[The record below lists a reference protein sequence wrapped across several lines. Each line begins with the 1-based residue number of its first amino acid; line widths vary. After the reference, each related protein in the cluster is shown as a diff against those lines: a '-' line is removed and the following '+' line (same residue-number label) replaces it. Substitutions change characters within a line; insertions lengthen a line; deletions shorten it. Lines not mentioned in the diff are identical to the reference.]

1 MQGDKQMEFNDYQN
15 QAKNTAIYPKDKAVV
30 YPALGLAGE
39 AGEVANKVKKV
50 LRDGTEI
57 KDVSKD
63 IASEIGDCLWYISV
77 LAGDIGWDLE
87 SIAKL
92 NIDKLQDR
100 ANRGK
105 LSGSGDNRQ
114 QESRKKEQNQNIQQS
129 EIVAWY
135 RKNNA

>member
-1 MQGDKQMEFNDYQN
+1 MQLNEYQT

-39 AGEVANKVKKV
+39 AGAVANKVKKV

-105 LSGSGDNRQ
+105 LSGSGDKR
-114 QESRKKEQNQNIQQS
+114 
-129 EIVAWY
+129 
-135 RKNNA
+135 

>member
-1 MQGDKQMEFNDYQN
+1 MQINEYQTL
-15 QAKNTAIYPKDKAVV
+15 AKSTAIYPKDKAMV

-63 IASEIGDCLWYISV
+63 IASEIGDCLWYLSV

-105 LSGSGDNRQ
+105 LSGSGDKRQ
-114 QESRKKEQNQNIQQS
+114 HESIKKEHYQNIRPAES
-129 EIVAWY
+129 VMDREKI
-135 RKNNA
+135 NA

>member
-1 MQGDKQMEFNDYQN
+1 MQGDKQMEINEYQTL
-15 QAKNTAIYPKDKAVV
+15 AKNTAIYPKDKAVV

-105 LSGSGDNRQ
+105 LSGSGDKRQ
-114 QESRKKEQNQNIQQS
+114 QESIKKEHYQNIRPAES
-129 EIVAWY
+129 VVD
-135 RKNNA
+135 RR

>member
-1 MQGDKQMEFNDYQN
+1 MKLNDYQN

-50 LRDGTEI
+50 LRDRTEI

-63 IASEIGDCLWYISV
+63 IASEIGDCLWYISL
-77 LAGDIGWDLE
+77 LADDIGWDLE

-100 ANRGK
+100 VNRGK
-105 LSGSGDNRQ
+105 LSGSGDNR
-114 QESRKKEQNQNIQQS
+114 
-129 EIVAWY
+129 
-135 RKNNA
+135 

>member
-1 MQGDKQMEFNDYQN
+1 MEFNDYQN

-57 KDVSKD
+57 KEVSKD

-77 LAGDIGWDLE
+77 LASDIGWVLE

-92 NIDKLQDR
+92 NLEKLTDR

-105 LSGSGDNRQ
+105 LSGSGDNR
-114 QESRKKEQNQNIQQS
+114 
-129 EIVAWY
+129 
-135 RKNNA
+135 

>member
-1 MQGDKQMEFNDYQN
+1 MEFNDYQN

-63 IASEIGDCLWYISV
+63 IASEIGDYLWYISV
-77 LAGDIGWDLE
+77 LASDIGWDLE

-92 NIDKLQDR
+92 NIEKLIDR

-105 LSGSGDNRQ
+105 LSGSGDNR
-114 QESRKKEQNQNIQQS
+114 
-129 EIVAWY
+129 
-135 RKNNA
+135 

>member
-1 MQGDKQMEFNDYQN
+1 MEFNDYQN

-63 IASEIGDCLWYISV
+63 IAAEIGDCLWYISV
-77 LAGDIGWDLE
+77 LASDIGWDLE

-92 NIDKLQDR
+92 NIEKLTDR

-105 LSGSGDNRQ
+105 LSGSGDNR
-114 QESRKKEQNQNIQQS
+114 
-129 EIVAWY
+129 
-135 RKNNA
+135 